1 METQE
6 YTPVINCLALTVRKE
21 HRLTVIKKTAKTTIR
36 MSVKTLFYLLF
47 LMFAN
52 IMVYNL
58 IKLNIYNKGG
68 FFPPLLLFIFSI
80 LLPSTLFHFYFV
92 NAVATLSI
100 LG

>member
-21 HRLTVIKKTAKTTIR
+21 HRLTIIKRTAKTTIR

-52 IMVYNL
+52 I
-58 IKLNIYNKGG
+58 II
-68 FFPPLLLFIFSI
+68 
-80 LLPSTLFHFYFV
+80 
-92 NAVATLSI
+92 
-100 LG
+100 